1 MTQTTSHDRLGN
13 EFQEEERLTSALP
26 SEEDEIYALPASFAQ
41 QRLWFLEQ
49 WEPGVYNIAVAGSL
63 SGHLDMA
70 GMEYAFQTIIQRH
83 EVLRTTFDMVNSQL
97 LQVIA
102 PTMPF
107 TLGQIDLQGF
117 PEDIMKMKVRR
128 LIKEDSQ
135 RPFDLQHGPLIRA
148 TVLKKKDQAYTLL
161 IAMHHIVSDGWS
173 MEVLFQELLSHYT
186 AYVTGEPAALP
197 PLPVQYAD
205 YTLWQQQRLQGEM
218 LEEQLSYW
226 RQQLGGLPVLQLP
239 ADHPRPAIQTFRGA
253 GRGIVIPADLTAA
266 LYALSR
272 SAGVT
277 LFMTLLGAFQTV
289 LFRYTAQETI
299 PVGVPI
305 AGRTERNL
313 EPLIGCFINTLVMAT
328 NFAGNPTFLEV
339 LKRTREVSLGAYE
352 HQDIP
357 FEKLAEALQPERDL
371 SHNPLTQVMFALQNV
386 PQGEMHM
393 PNLTLTPLQP
403 AERAILSTM
412 GASTQ
417 GAGEKHQAMLEN
429 KTAMFDLDIMLWE
442 REDHLLGE
450 IKYNTDLFEPATI
463 DRLYQHF
470 LTLLAAIVAHPA
482 TRVSELPLLTVEEQQ
497 QILEEWNP
505 SLPVSLP
512 SDHVLTAFAQ
522 QVKRSP
528 LAVAVS
534 DEQRQLTYGE
544 LDHLATRLARHLQS
558 HAIEAEQLVGVYSER
573 GVTWAIS
580 VLGLL
585 KAEAVY
591 LPLDPRHPEGRLRSV
606 LTRSGCQW
614 ILTTRALLPRL
625 SAALAAAAAPQILCL
640 EDLLEH
646 EPVQAWREPAYAD
659 KHLAYVI
666 YTSGST
672 GQPKGAMLEQ
682 RGMLNHLYAK
692 IADLQLD
699 EHDIVA
705 QTASQCFDI
714 SIWQLLASWLVG
726 AQTRI
731 YSDRTVAD
739 PQRLLQAVAEDGVTI
754 LEVVPSWLSAL
765 LDTQQETGICTQL
778 PHLRWLIPTGE
789 ALSGDLCKRWLQ
801 SYPQIAL
808 LNAYGPTECS
818 DDITHQVITAL
829 PEQGEL
835 PSIMP
840 IGKTLANLRIYV
852 LDRQMQLQPIGI
864 RGELYVGGIGVGR
877 GYLADPVRTAET
889 FVPDPWSAQAGARL
903 YRTGDLGLYR
913 ADGSI
918 EFLGRRDQQVKL
930 RGYRIEPGEIEQALR
945 RQPGVKESV
954 VVVDTQTPGREQLV
968 AYITAQEHTTLVPE
982 TLLHALKAE
991 LPEYMVPAVI
1001 MPLESIPLTANG
1013 KIDRQALPTPATS
1026 HEREDETTYLAPR
1039 DPLEEQL
1046 AEMWCELLGLRRV
1059 SITDDFFAIG
1069 GHSLLT
1075 VRLLSRIEKRFGKRL
1090 PVAAIFQ
1097 NRTIKALAETLR
1109 RYASSSPWSL
1119 TAEAGPSTVDLQAE
1133 ATLSLACCPEIW
1145 SGRLITEPERILLT
1159 GATGFIGTFLLA
1171 ELLKQTTA
1179 TISCLVRT
1187 TDASAGQRKI
1197 QQALERAYL
1206 WQPEFQARIHVLP
1219 GDLAQPRLG
1228 LDEATFAQLAEQ
1240 IEVIYHNGAA
1250 VNMLYPYEALQ
1261 AANVEG
1267 TREIIR
1273 LATTGPVKTLHY
1285 VSTLSVFAH
1294 KGETLV
1300 QRVREQDN
1308 IDEYHKYV
1316 RGGYAQSKWVAEK
1329 LVTIARS
1336 RGLPVVIYRPG
1347 RVTGHSQSGAW
1358 RDEDTL
1364 SLMIRGCIQLGMS
1377 PALASDTL
1385 EMVPV
1390 DYVCQAIV
1398 ALARRKTS
1406 PGQAFHLYNPATTRV
1421 RDVITWI
1428 RELGYDIQQVAYPV
1442 WQAELAR
1449 QAANGEENAL
1459 APLLELFLQPGQDVL
1474 LSPPTPEAAQAQE
1487 AMQQVPV
1494 VLPETRQTQAALA
1507 RTGITCPPLDARLIR
1522 AYLAYMVENNQL
1534 KAPAQHSR

>member
-13 EFQEEERLTSALP
+13 DFQEEDRRPGALP
-26 SEEDEIYALPASFAQ
+26 PEEDEIYALPASFAQ

-63 SGHLDMA
+63 NGDLDIA
-70 GMEYAFQTIIQRH
+70 GMEYAFQAIIRRH

-102 PTMPF
+102 PDMPF

-117 PEDIMKMKVRR
+117 PDDILKMKIRR

-148 TVLKKKDQAYTLL
+148 TILKKKDQAYTML

-173 MEVLFQELLSHYT
+173 MEVLFKELISHYT
-186 AYVTGEPAALP
+186 AYVTGEPSDLP
-197 PLPVQYAD
+197 ALPVQYAD

-218 LEEQLSYW
+218 LEEQLDYW
-226 RQQLGGLPVLQLP
+226 RRQLAGLPVLQLP
-239 ADHPRPAIQTFRGA
+239 SDHPRPAIQSFRSA
-253 GRGIVIPADLTAA
+253 GRGIVIPAELTAA
-266 LYALSR
+266 LYTLSR

-277 LFMTLLGAFQTV
+277 LFMTLLGAFQTL
-289 LFRYTAQETI
+289 LFRYTDQASI

-313 EPLIGCFINTLVMAT
+313 EPLIGCFINTLVMST
-328 NFAGNPTFLEV
+328 SFAGNPTFQEV

-393 PNLTLTPLQP
+393 PGLTLTPLQP

-417 GAGEKHQAMLEN
+417 KVGEKHQAMLES

-450 IKYNTDLFEPATI
+450 IKYNTDLFEPGTI
-463 DRLYQHF
+463 DRIYQHF
-470 LTLLAAIVAHPA
+470 LTLLTAIVAHPA
-482 TRVSELPLLTVEEQQ
+482 TRVSDLPLLNDEEQQ
-497 QILEEWNP
+497 QLLEEWNP
-505 SLPVSLP
+505 QLPAALPVE
-512 SDHVLTAFAQ
+512 HVLTAFAR
-522 QVKRSP
+522 QVEHTP
-528 LAVAVS
+528 LAPAVR
-534 DEQRQLTYGE
+534 DEQQQLTYAE
-544 LDHLATRLARHLQS
+544 LNSQATRLAAHLQS
-558 HAIEAEQLVGVYSER
+558 YGIEAEQLVGVYGER
-573 GVTWAIS
+573 SVAWAVS

-585 KAEAVY
+585 KAGAVY

-606 LTRSGCQW
+606 LERSDCHW
-614 ILTTRALLPRL
+614 VLTTRAFVPRL
-625 SAALAAAAAPQILCL
+625 TDALAATTTRMLCL
-640 EDLLEH
+640 EDLLER
-646 EPVQAWREPAYAD
+646 EAEQAWREPVRLSN
-659 KHLAYVI
+659 HLAYVI

-692 IADLQLD
+692 ITDLQLD
-699 EHDIVA
+699 QHDIIA

-714 SIWQLLASWLVG
+714 SVWQLLAAWLVG

-731 YSDRTVAD
+731 YPDQTVAD
-739 PQRLLQAVAEDGVTI
+739 PQGLLQAVAEDGVTI
-754 LEVVPSWLSAL
+754 LEVVPSWLGAL
-765 LDTQQETGICTQL
+765 LDTQKETGIQTQL

-789 ALSGDLCKRWLQ
+789 ALTGDLCKRWLQ

-818 DDITHQVITAL
+818 DDITHQIIDAL
-829 PEQGEL
+829 PETGEL
-835 PSIMP
+835 KSIIP
-840 IGKTLANLRIYV
+840 IGKVLANLRIYV

-877 GYLADPVRTAET
+877 GYLADPARTAET
-889 FVPDPWSAQAGARL
+889 FVPDPWSARGGERL

-913 ADGSI
+913 PDGTI

-954 VVVDTQTPGREQLV
+954 VVVDTRVASREQLV
-968 AYITAQEHTTLVPE
+968 AYITAQENAAPVPE
-982 TLLHALKAE
+982 TLLHALKEE
-991 LPEYMVPAVI
+991 LPEYMIPAVI
-1001 MPLESIPLTANG
+1001 MPLDSIPLSANG
-1013 KIDRQALPTPATS
+1013 KIDRQALPTPVAS
-1026 HEREDETTYLAPR
+1026 HEDEPETDYLAPR
-1039 DPLEEQL
+1039 DPLEAQL
-1046 AEMWCELLGLRRV
+1046 AEMWCEILGLRRV

-1075 VRLLSRIEKRFGKRL
+1075 VRLLSRIEKRFSQRL

-1097 NRTIKALAETLR
+1097 NRTIKAQAETLR

-1119 TAEAGPSTVDLQAE
+1119 SAEAGPSTIDLQAE
-1133 ATLSLACCPEIW
+1133 ATLSFECCPEIW

-1171 ELLKQTTA
+1171 ELLKQTA
-1179 TISCLVRT
+1179 ADIYCLVRT
-1187 TDASAGQRKI
+1187 PDINEGQRKL

-1206 WQPEFQARIHVLP
+1206 WQPEFQSRIHIVP

-1228 LDEATFAQLAEQ
+1228 LDEATFADLAEQ

-1261 AANVEG
+1261 AANVQG

-1273 LATTGPVKTLHY
+1273 LATSGPVKTLHY
-1285 VSTLSVFAH
+1285 ISTLSVFAH

-1329 LVTIARS
+1329 LVSIARS

-1347 RVTGHSQSGAW
+1347 RVTGHSQTGAW

-1398 ALARRKTS
+1398 ALAKRKTS

-1421 RDVITWI
+1421 RDVIAWI
-1428 RELGYDIQQVAYPV
+1428 RELGYDIQQVEYAI

-1449 QAANGEENAL
+1449 QAAAGQENAL
-1459 APLLELFLQPGQDVL
+1459 APLLELFLQPGHDTVL
-1474 LSPPTPEAAQAQE
+1474 PAAQPE
-1487 AMQQVPV
+1487 TGQQTASQLPV
-1494 VLPETRQTQAALA
+1494 VLPETRLTQAALSKA
-1507 RTGITCPPLDARLIR
+1507 GIACPPLDARLIQT
-1522 AYLAYMVENNQL
+1522 YLSYMVQNNQL
-1534 KAPAQHSR
+1534 KAPAQQVR